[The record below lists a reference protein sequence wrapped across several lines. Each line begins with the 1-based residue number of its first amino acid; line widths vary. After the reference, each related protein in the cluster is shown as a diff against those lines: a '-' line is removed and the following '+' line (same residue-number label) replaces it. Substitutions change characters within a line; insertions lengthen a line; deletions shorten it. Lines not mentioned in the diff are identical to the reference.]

1 MKALILGLL
10 ILTTKTYASGCDDG
24 NPMHFEEAPVMS
36 LGTHYA
42 YTGCHTD
49 SCYIYTSKSEGEAVE
64 RHSLYATKT
73 GFEVPMTEIK
83 VEVKMYRQ
91 YYTNSC
97 TELTRYVV
105 GAEYEGKRYREAA
118 DLNSI

>member
-24 NPMHFEEAPVMS
+24 NPVHFEEAPVMS

-42 YTGCHTD
+42 YIGCD
-49 SCYIYTSKSEGEAVE
+49 PDYCYAYTAKSEGEGVE
-64 RHSLYATKT
+64 RHSLYAIKS
-73 GFEVPMTEIK
+73 GFEVPMIETKI
-83 VEVKMYRQ
+83 EVKLYRQ

-105 GAEYEGKRYREAA
+105 GAEYEGKRYREIA